1 MTQSPTPNYHPLL
14 PKMNQELR
22 GGSAPGAWVGGS
34 VSLFKDIGDRLD
46 FEGGSYQEVNSIPS
60 PWSRPL
66 QFVSA
71 FQNQQYPNRP
81 WLIAQYRG
89 FLATLALA
97 ANLKLHISATK
108 IVLKEHLNTDFG
120 QCLWKLRPSSKNN
133 ILASVPQYGPWS
145 EFYLF
150 ELEEMGI
157 GLTSPATL
165 VVPQGYLPPLAA
177 RLIPWVKG
185 GFFADPLANGLNP
198 TQKEVLAPWLE
209 NLHSQLLIG
218 PGNESLANTVAGVIL
233 SFAQDLAVTHSKFF
247 PAALTNLPFGLPLA
261 PAPLPALYPA
271 PAIYAPSNVQVIAS
285 QGKGLQRQLYL
296 VDPQQLP
303 SLLGR
308 SAQEINVIDSSPLY
322 NFDPAL
328 HQRADAH
335 FVSPADLFAEN
346 LYYRRSRGL
355 LPGTW
360 LDQKLNLE
368 DLSILL
374 PLADFMGEF
383 FTSRDLE
390 RQVSFSTVNTPEGTG
405 VRVSLTLR
413 LTGFGNPVDY
423 PIYKDFP
430 LRPENEL
437 KQEFPTLALWP
448 NVPVGKW
455 REYFV
460 LVEKTED
467 FGGLAFTLEQPCAGA
482 VQEIRKSGQEL
493 YQYWQCDQFP
503 DILAAIDSNAR
514 FLGLIPLKVPVAQ
527 AGSANT
533 WTVGVDFGTSF
544 TNIYV
549 RKGNGEPERL
559 QLQTHLLKITRT
571 LEDIQAVTYRE
582 FFVPEGLIPEGE
594 NPPLSTVLTTR
605 GWRVADGLI
614 PVVISDARI
623 YVPRLD
629 RFDFAKDY
637 IKTNIK
643 WQQVQY
649 QRPFLGHLSRL
660 IAAQAA
666 KEEVEKINWVISYP
680 SAFSTMETNGYENSW
695 RTVLKQLETLSG
707 QSHED
712 LSVRT
717 ESIAFAQFFA
727 DTLDKNLVHTTC
739 VDIGGGTS
747 DISLWQENT
756 LVHQASVP
764 YAGRDIFHRILQPN
778 LAFIGDIFGL
788 PPETAKSV
796 HQVLSSKTNFNSVL
810 DTYLRGN
817 ADRILADGYVMNAG
831 KQRNREFRTLVA
843 FALGGLFHYLGLIQK
858 YLGAEDKLLNQNR
871 ATALLIGGHGSR
883 FLHWLSPTG
892 NYTPKSEVNN
902 LARGLLV
909 LASDLTP
916 NPDLITLSD
925 RPKQETCCGLVVS
938 PGGTKL
944 DGLEQ
949 KQKDYPFVGETCVI
963 NGAVYRPGER
973 LKLDIAWE
981 EIEEFRL
988 PDLGELEQY
997 LTHFNQVIQ
1006 DENIQEIDHL
1016 RNFSGGGFL
1025 TLNANLKTLLET
1037 EITKTCLQKKGAVGD
1052 FEPEP
1057 PFLLALRCL
1066 VGLLADQWAKTGG

>member
-1 MTQSPTPNYHPLL
+1 
-14 PKMNQELR
+14 MNKELR
-22 GGSAPGAWVGGS
+22 GGSAPGVWMGGS

-46 FEGGSYQEVNSIPS
+46 FEGASYQEVNSIPS

-97 ANLKLHISATK
+97 ANLKLHISATR
-108 IVLKEHLNTDFG
+108 IVLKEHLNTNFG

-133 ILASVPQYGPWS
+133 ILASVPQDGPWS

-165 VVPQGYLPPLAA
+165 LVPQGYLPPLAA
-177 RLIPWVKG
+177 RRIPWVKG
-185 GFFADPLANGLNP
+185 GFFADPLANGLTP

-209 NLHSQLLIG
+209 NLHSQLLMG

-233 SFAQDLAVTHSKFF
+233 DFAQDLAVPHSKFL
-247 PAALTNLPFGLPLA
+247 PAAVSNLPFGVPLA

-285 QGKGLQRQLYL
+285 QGKGWQRQLYL

-335 FVSPADLFAEN
+335 FVSPADLFTEN

-383 FTSRDLE
+383 FTSSDLE
-390 RQVSFSTVNTPEGTG
+390 NQVSLSAVQTPEGPG

-413 LTGFGNPVDY
+413 LSGFGSVVDY
-423 PIYKDFP
+423 PVYKDFP

-437 KQEFPTLALWP
+437 QQEFPTLALWP
-448 NVPVGKW
+448 NVPPGQW
-455 REYFV
+455 REYFL

-482 VQEIRKSGQEL
+482 VQEIRKSGQEVF
-493 YQYWQCDQFP
+493 QYWQCDQFP
-503 DILAAIDSNAR
+503 DILAAIDNNAR

-527 AGSANT
+527 VGSANT

-549 RKGNGEPERL
+549 RKGSGQPERL

-594 NPPLSTVLTTR
+594 NPPLSTVLTSR
-605 GWRVADGLI
+605 GWQESEDTMPCLM
-614 PVVISDARI
+614 SDARI

-629 RFDFAKDY
+629 RFDFDKDY

-643 WQQVQY
+643 WQQVHY
-649 QRPFLGHLSRL
+649 QRPFLGQLARL

-666 KEEVEKINWVISYP
+666 LEEVRTINWAISYP
-680 SAFSTMETNGYENSW
+680 SAFSTRETNGYENSW
-695 RTVLKQLETLSG
+695 QKVLEQLAKISG
-707 QSHED
+707 QNHGE

-717 ESIAFAQFFA
+717 ESVAFAQFFA

-747 DISLWQENT
+747 DISLWQENE

-788 PPETAKSV
+788 PPEAAKSV
-796 HQVLSSKTNFNSVL
+796 RQVLSSKTNFNSAL

-817 ADRILADGYVMNAG
+817 AQRILADGYVMNAG
-831 KQRNREFRTLVA
+831 KQRNREFRTLLA
-843 FALGGLFHYLGLIQK
+843 FALGGLFHYLGLTQK
-858 YLGAEDKLLNQNR
+858 YLLTEGKLLNTTLT
-871 ATALLIGGHGSR
+871 TALLIGGHGSR
-883 FLHWLSPTG
+883 FLHWLTPSG
-892 NYTPKSEVNN
+892 RYTSNSEVND
-902 LARGLLV
+902 LVRGLLT
-909 LASDLTP
+909 LSCQQMA
-916 NPDLITLSD
+916 NPDLLTLSN
-925 RPKQETCCGLVVS
+925 RPKQETCCGLVVT

-944 DGLEQ
+944 KGLDQ
-949 KQKDYPFVGETCVI
+949 KQKDHAFGGETCLI
-963 NGAVYRPGER
+963 NGVAYGPEQR
-973 LKLDIAWE
+973 LQLDNNWE
-981 EIEEFRL
+981 EIQEFRIPEL
-988 PDLGELEQY
+988 KELEFY
-997 LTHFNQVIQ
+997 LANFNKVIQ
-1006 DENIQEIDHL
+1006 QEHIEEIDPL
-1016 RNFSGGGFL
+1016 RNFNGGGLL
-1025 TLNANLKTLLET
+1025 TLNDQLKTLLAT
-1037 EITKTCLQKKGAVGD
+1037 EVTKTCLQKKGSVND

>member
-1 MTQSPTPNYHPLL
+1 MTDPQTYHPLL
-14 PKMNQELR
+14 PKTTRDLP
-22 GGSAPGAWVGGS
+22 GGNAPGEWIGGA
-34 VSLFKDIGDRLD
+34 VKVFKEIADRLD
-46 FEGGSYQEVNSIPS
+46 FEGGNFQEVNSVPS

-71 FQNQQYPNRP
+71 FRNEKYPNRP

-89 FLATLALA
+89 FLAALALA
-97 ANLKLHISATK
+97 ENLKLKITATA
-108 IVLKEHLNTDFG
+108 VNLQSYQNTDFG
-120 QCLWKLRPSSKNN
+120 KCLWTLRPNPRDT
-133 ILASVPQYGPWS
+133 ILSLVPPEGPWS

-150 ELEEMGI
+150 EVEDYSIGI
-157 GLTSPATL
+157 TSPATL
-165 VVPQGYLPPLAA
+165 VAPQGYLAPLVE
-177 RLIPWVKG
+177 RRIPWVKG
-185 GFFADPLANGLNP
+185 GFFADPIANGLTP
-198 TQKEVLAPWLE
+198 SQKLILAPWLE
-209 NLHSQLLIG
+209 NLRGQLLAK
-218 PGNESLANTVAGVIL
+218 PANEELAGKVAGVIAK
-233 SFAQDLAVTHSKFF
+233 FVQDLDVTESAVFQPSVEAV
-247 PAALTNLPFGLPLA
+247 PYGVPLT
-261 PAPLPALYPA
+261 PAPLSALYPA
-271 PAIYAPSNVQVIAS
+271 RAVAAPSNVQVLPSA
-285 QGKGLQRQLYL
+285 GKGSQRRLYVIDERQL
-296 VDPQQLP
+296 PGI
-303 SLLGR
+303 LGR
-308 SAQEINVIDSSPLY
+308 DPREINVIDSSPLPG
-322 NFDPAL
+322 FDPDR
-328 HQRADAH
+328 HRRADAL
-335 FVSPADLFAEN
+335 FVTPADLFTDN

-355 LPGTW
+355 LPGAW

-374 PLADFMGEF
+374 PLGDFMGEF

-390 RQVSFSTVNTPEGTG
+390 NQVSLSAVNTPEGPG

-413 LTGFGNPVDY
+413 LSGFGNPVNY

-448 NVPVGKW
+448 NVPPGSW
-455 REYFV
+455 REYFL

-467 FGGLAFTLEQPCAGA
+467 FGGLAFTLEQPCPGA
-482 VQEIRKSGQEL
+482 VQELRKSGQEVF
-493 YQYWQCDQFP
+493 QYWKCDQFP
-503 DILAAIDSNAR
+503 DILAAIDGNAR
-514 FLGLIPLKVPVAQ
+514 FLGLIPLKVPVPQ
-527 AGSANT
+527 VGSAQT
-533 WTVGVDFGTSF
+533 WSVGVDFGTSF

-549 RKGNGEPERL
+549 RKGSGQPERL

-571 LEDIQAVTYRE
+571 LEDVQAITYRE
-582 FFVPEGLIPEGE
+582 FFAPEGLIPEGE

-605 GWRVADGLI
+605 GWRESEGLI
-614 PVVISDARI
+614 PAVMSDARV

-629 RFDFAKDY
+629 RFDFDKDY

-649 QRPFLGHLSRL
+649 QRPFLGQLARL

-666 KEEVEKINWVISYP
+666 NEEVRTLNWAISYP

-695 RTVLKQLETLSG
+695 RTVLKQLETVSG
-707 QSHED
+707 QSHDD
-712 LSVRT
+712 LSIRT
-717 ESIAFAQFFA
+717 ESVAFAQFFA
-727 DTLDKNLVHTTC
+727 DSLGKNLVHTTC

-788 PPETAKSV
+788 PPEAAKSV
-796 HQVLSSKTNFNSVL
+796 RQVLSSKTNFNSAL

-831 KQRNREFRTLVA
+831 KQRNREFRSLVA
-843 FALGGLFHYLGLIQK
+843 FALGGLFHYLGLTQK
-858 YLGAEDKLLNQNR
+858 YLGAENKLLNQTR
-871 ATALLIGGHGSR
+871 ATALLLGGHGSR

-892 NYTPKSEVNN
+892 NYTSKSEVNN

-973 LKLDIAWE
+973 LKLDGAWE
-981 EIEEFRL
+981 EIEEFRIPNL
-988 PDLGELEQY
+988 EELERY

-1006 DENIQEIDHL
+1006 DENIQEIDPL
-1016 RNFSGGGFL
+1016 RNFSGGGLL